1 MLPLLVDVFRPC
13 KPESSN
19 EIATPAQNSN
29 SSRPSADGCRAY
41 NPCVPPDHRSAD
53 RLPLEP
59 IGFVRTALESK
70 AEAARQ
76 PATAAGTQG
85 RIELLPGRNFEH
97 ALDDL
102 AGWEFIWVI
111 FWFHLNPRWRPKVL
125 PPRST
130 SGRKGVFATR
140 SPHRPNALGLS
151 AVRLQRIAG
160 LTLHLGDVDMVDGT
174 PVLDIK
180 PYVAYTD
187 AHPGA
192 RNGWLEGAA
201 DAGRPGAGAAPIDP
215 LAGFTVMME
224 ALAAAQADWIEAR
237 TGLRIQQR
245 IRDTLALGPEPHPYR
260 RIKREGNTL
269 RLAVKEWR
277 ARFTVVGRAVRVL
290 DIASGYR
297 AAQLTAAHAD
307 DGLLA
312 AHREFVTAFSGASD
326 GAQEAGDNRSRN
338 SLAG

>member
-1 MLPLLVDVFRPC
+1 M
-13 KPESSN
+13 
-19 EIATPAQNSN
+19 
-29 SSRPSADGCRAY
+29 
-41 NPCVPPDHRSAD
+41 
-53 RLPLEP
+53 
-59 IGFVRTALESK
+59 RTALESK

-76 PATAAGTQG
+76 PAAAAGTQG

-111 FWFHLNPRWRPKVL
+111 FWFHLNPGWRPKVL

-151 AVRLQRIAG
+151 AVRLRRIDG

-192 RNGWLEGAA
+192 RSGWLEGTAA
-201 DAGRPGAGAAPIDP
+201 ATMAGSGAAPGDP
-215 LAGFTVMME
+215 LAGFTVTMD

-237 TGLRIQQR
+237 TGLPIQQR

-260 RIKREGNTL
+260 RIRRVGDTL

-277 ARFTVVGRAVRVL
+277 ARFTVAGRAVRVL

-297 AAQLTAAHAD
+297 ASQLASAPAD

-312 AHREFVTAFSGASD
+312 PHREFATAFSVPGD
-326 GAQEAGDNRSRN
+326 GAQEAGDHRGSVSRSGV
-338 SLAG
+338 AG